1 MDKMKILNNL
11 NELAKRGVGGEKEN
25 AEKLLEKLLKK
36 YNMTIEE
43 IEQDVPKTRYIVRSE
58 NKSNFDYEK
67 TLIDQLLYKIKPD
80 AVTRVFTYR
89 KIKRNRLTTIV
100 DLTDAE
106 WLMFQ
111 YEFSIYKDALEKDL
125 GLFMSAFISKN
136 HIYPSAEQTK
146 DLENDAIDISE
157 KYSKSE
163 LTKIAMMSNGIER
176 AQINKSIGD
185 GSKDE

>member
-11 NELAKRGVGGEKEN
+11 NELAKRGVAGEKEN

-43 IEQDVPKTRYIVRSE
+43 IEKDIPKERYILRSE

-80 AVTRVFTYR
+80 AVTKVFVYKR
-89 KIKRNRLTTIV
+89 IKRNRLTTIV
-100 DLTDAE
+100 ELTDAE

-111 YEFSIYKDALEKDL
+111 YEFSIYKEALEKEL
-125 GLFMSAFISKN
+125 GLFLSAFITKN
-136 HIYPSAEQTK
+136 QIYPNKEQLK
-146 DLENDAIDISE
+146 DIKDTATDIGD
-157 KYSKSE
+157 KYSKEE
-163 LTKIAMMSNGIER
+163 LMRISMMSEGIKR
-176 AQINKSIGD
+176 AQVNKSIGD
-185 GSKDE
+185 GSTNG

>member
-25 AEKLLEKLLKK
+25 AEKLLERLLKK

-43 IEQDVPKTRYIVRSE
+43 IEADVPKTRYILRSE

-67 TLIDQLLYKIKPD
+67 ILIDQLLYKIKPD

-89 KIKRNRLTTIV
+89 RIKRNRLTTIV

-111 YEFSIYKDALEKDL
+111 YEFSVYKEALEKEL

-146 DLENDAIDISE
+146 DLKDTATDISD
-157 KYSKSE
+157 KYSKEE
-163 LTKIAMMSNGIER
+163 LLRISMMSEGIKR
-176 AQINKSIGD
+176 AEVNKAIGD
-185 GSKDE
+185 GSTNG